1 MRSIILLAGAAL
13 ALSACAESGE
23 EANNNTLAVE
33 NLTAE
38 NLVINDMGMDANM
51 ALDGN
56 MAMDPAA
63 NEMVMNDLTTNDAD
77 TNLAN
82 GM

>member
-1 MRSIILLAGAAL
+1 MRSIIIVAGAAL
-13 ALSACAESGE
+13 ALSACTSGE
-23 EANNNTLAVE
+23 EADSNEMAVE
-33 NLTAE
+33 NLTVD

-56 MAMDPAA
+56 MAMDPATENA
-63 NEMVMNDLTTNDAD
+63 VMNDLTSNDVD

>member
-23 EANNNTLAVE
+23 EANNELVVE

-38 NLVINDMGMDANM
+38 NLVINDTMGMDGNM

-56 MAMDPAA
+56 MAMDPATENA
-63 NEMVMNDLTTNDAD
+63 VMNDLTTNDAD